1 MVASRKGESELAVGN
16 VIGSNIFNLLFILGT
31 AVTISPIEVNPD
43 MMVDAVILLIATLGM
58 LLFSFTKM
66 RCSRGEGVVSIIV
79 YLGYTAYII
88 MREFNVVF

>member
-1 MVASRKGESELAVGN
+1 
-16 VIGSNIFNLLFILGT
+16 
-31 AVTISPIEVNPD
+31 